1 MSFGLALSGGG
12 VKGAAHIG
20 VLKALKEENVKV
32 DYIGGTSSGSIVAT
46 LYAAGYKPDEIYY
59 IFKKY
64 CKKIKYIDIKNI
76 FKLFFGLITTG
87 TIIIDGLNSGKSIM
101 KLINKMCNEKDIYN
115 ISDIEIPLV
124 VPSVDMCTGEVV
136 CFTSSKIRAFSDSTI
151 FVNDAEIGCAVQA
164 SCSFPAVFSPCNFNG
179 NKLIDGGARENV
191 PWREVKFLGADKVL
205 SIIFENEVDESC
217 CKNLI
222 DVAFRSF
229 ELMGKE
235 LSKYELDGMDYS
247 IKIKSEKVS
256 LLDMSKIDEFFQL
269 GYKETKNFL
278 RENKIKLQQ

>member
-1 MSFGLALSGGG
+1 M
-12 VKGAAHIG
+12 
-20 VLKALKEENVKV
+20 
-32 DYIGGTSSGSIVAT
+32 
-46 LYAAGYKPDEIYY
+46 
-59 IFKKY
+59 
-64 CKKIKYIDIKNI
+64 
-76 FKLFFGLITTG
+76 
-87 TIIIDGLNSGKSIM
+87 
-101 KLINKMCNEKDIYN
+101 
-115 ISDIEIPLV
+115 
-124 VPSVDMCTGEVV
+124 
-136 CFTSSKIRAFSDSTI
+136 
-151 FVNDAEIGCAVQA
+151 
-164 SCSFPAVFSPCNFNG
+164 
-179 NKLIDGGARENV
+179 
-191 PWREVKFLGADKVL
+191 GADKVL

-278 RENKIKLQQ
+278 KENKIKL